1 MKKATVLEKIIKDYK
16 EIDTCKDLQKRKLT
30 PADHFALFEIIQELI
45 HNKQS
50 QFIQK
55 SICDYLQKL
64 GAKTTTK
71 GICYIASV

>member
-1 MKKATVLEKIIKDYK
+1 MNKILQKIINDYK
-16 EIDTCKDLQKRKLT
+16 EIETAKDLQKRKIT
-30 PADHFALFEIIQELI
+30 QADYNTLYVIIQELMQ
-45 HNKQS
+45 NKSS